1 MKSKSKIPKTFVGFL
16 LASVLIWFLI
26 TLSKEYVTTLKFPI
40 EYKEIAQNK
49 LLQSA
54 PVKEIDI
61 TIKASGFKILKSGF
75 SGKPIEIKANNL
87 LKKKNNIYYILTKNQ
102 LNNIQ
107 KQMPYGI
114 VVQEILQDSLL
125 LDLGTLTS
133 KKIPLKPN
141 LKLKY
146 HVGYDLA
153 DDIIISPD
161 SIVVSGPKKEIDRLT
176 ELELSPIELEDV
188 KNDFKKEVTVLK
200 PANNKNLKFSKTKAF
215 VQGRVEQFTEG
226 TIEVP
231 YRITNLPSN
240 IKITTL
246 PKKVEVTFV
255 ASLTNF
261 NKITEGSFQIECDY
275 NVVKKNRLNYL
286 LPKVISTSKFV
297 KSFRIAPKKID
308 FLIQK

>member
-26 TLSKEYVTTLKFPI
+26 TLSKEYVTTIKFPI
-40 EYKEIAQNK
+40 EYKEIARNK
-49 LLQSA
+49 LLQST
-54 PVKEIDI
+54 PVKELDI

-87 LKKKNNIYYILTKNQ
+87 VKKKNDIYYILTKSQ

-107 KQMPYGI
+107 KQMPSGI
-114 VVQEILQDSLL
+114 TVQEIVQDSLL

-133 KKIPLKPN
+133 KKLPLKAN

-146 HVGYDLA
+146 HIGYDLA
-153 DDIIISPD
+153 DDIVISPD
-161 SIVVSGPKKEIDRLT
+161 SVVVSGPKKEIDRLT
-176 ELELSPIELEDV
+176 ELELSAIKLEDV
-188 KNDFKKEVTVLK
+188 KDNFKKEVTILK
-200 PANNKNLKFSKTKAF
+200 PPNNKNLKFDKTKVF
-215 VQGRVEQFTEG
+215 VTGKVEQFTEG

-246 PKKVEVTFV
+246 PKKIGVTFV

-261 NKITEGSFQIECDY
+261 NKITAGSFQVECDY
-275 NVVKKNRLNYL
+275 NVVKENNLNYL
-286 LPKVISTSKFV
+286 LPKVTSTSKFV